1 MEDEARIDY
10 NKIAQKW
17 QKKWADSGIFK
28 VKEDAKKKKFFLLEM
43 FPYPSG
49 SGLHMGHVRN
59 YAIGDCYA
67 RYKRMRGF
75 NVLYPMGYDAFGL
88 PAENAAIKNK
98 VNPKKWTEENMA
110 LMKSQQKLLGL
121 SYDWDRELATC
132 YPEYYKWNQW
142 IFLKMLEKGL
152 AYKKKAAANW
162 CPSCK
167 TVLANEQVHEG
178 TCWRCHS
185 PVEQKE
191 LEQWF
196 LKITA
201 YADQLLNDLDKLGNW
216 PERVKVMQK
225 NWIGKSEGV
234 EIFFPVDGM
243 KKAMP
248 TFTTRP
254 DTIFSVTFVV
264 LAPEH
269 SLVSELT
276 KGTKHEKE
284 VAEFVKSAIRESTID
299 RLNEEKEK
307 KGVFTGRYAIN
318 PASKEKIPIWVA
330 NFAVMEYGTGAVMC
344 DAHDKRDFKFA
355 KKYGIP
361 LKIVIR
367 PADKPDFSVEQLS
380 EAYTEAGI
388 MINSDQFNGQ
398 TNAEALP
405 KIAEWLVKNK
415 NAKKV
420 TNYKLRDWLISRQRY
435 WGTPIPI
442 IYCKK
447 CGIVPVPEKELP
459 VMLPEPEKAKFTGEG
474 NPLNSCGE
482 FVNVK
487 CPKCKAN
494 ARRET
499 DTMDTFVDSSWY
511 FLRYCSNKEQKMPFD
526 KKAAEYWMP
535 VDQYIGGIEHAVMH
549 LLYARFFTKVLR
561 DFKLVDVAEPF
572 SNLLCQGM
580 VLKDGAVMSKSR
592 GNVVDPREIISKY
605 GPDTARMFI
614 LFMAM
619 PEKELEWSDK
629 GVEGS
634 FRLLR
639 KIYSLATKKL
649 SYGSGKEL
657 TSKDKQVLSKTHS
670 TIKKTTELVEEFR
683 LNAAIG
689 AVIEMVNVLSKYG
702 DGQVNKQVY
711 SEALKNLTLL
721 ISPFAPHI
729 AEELWEIQGRKGFI
743 SLQSWPEYEEE
754 KIDKEAE
761 AMEQLFHTTLSDFE
775 TVLQLARI
783 EKPKEVVL
791 VVAPSWKYELV
802 RILKEELT
810 KTRDQRAL
818 ISACL
823 AEKDLKPHGEEVAKI
838 VQAVLKDPAKLP
850 ETVID
855 REKELETYNSAKDE
869 IEKDY
874 KAKVVISDADTSK
887 EQKAR
892 QAMPGKPAII
902 VK

>member
-1 MEDEARIDY
+1 MTGAEVDF

-28 VKEDAKKKKFFLLEM
+28 VQEELKKKKFYCLEM

-98 VNPKKWTEENMA
+98 VNPKKWTEDNMA

-132 YPEYYKWNQW
+132 YPEYYRWNQW

-152 AYKKKAAANW
+152 AYKKKATANW

-167 TVLANEQVHEG
+167 TVLANEQVVDG
-178 TCWRCHS
+178 GCWRCHFL
-185 PVEQKE
+185 VEQKE

-201 YADQLLNDLDKLGNW
+201 YADQLLDDLGKLGNW
-216 PERVKVMQK
+216 PERVKVMQR

-243 KKAMP
+243 KTAIP

-269 SLVSELT
+269 RLVTELAR
-276 KGTKHEKE
+276 GTKQEKE
-284 VAEFVKSAIRESTID
+284 VTEFVKSAIRESTID

-355 KKYGIP
+355 KKYGIL
-361 LKIVIR
+361 LKVVIR
-367 PADKPDFSVEQLS
+367 PADRPNFSVEQLS
-380 EAYTEAGI
+380 EAYTNDGI
-388 MINSDQFNGQ
+388 MINSGQFNGL
-398 TNAEALP
+398 TNTEALP
-405 KIAEWLVKNK
+405 KMADWLVKGK
-415 NAKKV
+415 NGKKV
-420 TNYKLRDWLISRQRY
+420 INFKLRDWLISRQRY
-435 WGTPIPI
+435 WGTPIPVV
-442 IYCKK
+442 YCKK
-447 CGIVPVPEKELP
+447 CGIVGVPEKELP
-459 VMLPEPEKAKFTGEG
+459 VELPPPEKVKFTGEG
-474 NPLNSCGE
+474 NPLDSCEE

-511 FLRYCSNKEQKMPFD
+511 FLRYCSNKENTVPFD

-561 DFKLVDVAEPF
+561 DLGLIDADEPF
-572 SNLLCQGM
+572 NNLLCQGM

-592 GNVVDPREIISKY
+592 GNVIDPREIITKY
-605 GPDTARMFI
+605 GPDTAKIFI

-639 KIYSLATKKL
+639 KIHSIAAKGLN
-649 SYGSGKEL
+649 YGSSKEL
-657 TSKDKQVLSKTHS
+657 SSKDKQVLSKTHS
-670 TIKKTTELVEEFR
+670 TIKKVTELVEEFR

-689 AVIEMVNVLSKYG
+689 AVIELVNTLSKYS
-702 DGQVNKQVY
+702 DGEINKEVY
-711 SEALKNLTLL
+711 SEAIRNLTLL
-721 ISPFAPHI
+721 VSPFAPHL
-729 AEELWEIQGRKGFI
+729 AEELWELQGNKGFV
-743 SLQSWPEYEEE
+743 SAHQWPKFEEE

-761 AMEQLFHTTLSDFE
+761 AIEQLVHDTLSDFE
-775 TVLQLARI
+775 TVLQLAKI

-791 VVAPSWKYELV
+791 VVAPKWKYELV
-802 RILKEELT
+802 RILKEELG

-818 ISACL
+818 INTCL
-823 AEKDLKPHGEEVAKI
+823 AEKDIKPHGQEVAKI
-838 VQAVLKDPAKLP
+838 VQMALKDPGKLP
-850 ETVID
+850 AVLI
-855 REKELETYNSAKDE
+855 RKEKELEAYTATKE
-869 IEKDY
+869 TIEDDHNC
-874 KAKVVISDADTSK
+874 KVKVEESERSN
-887 EQKAR
+887 EQKAK
-892 QAMPGKPAII
+892 QAMPGKPAI
-902 VK
+902 VVR